1 MWGLSSPARDQTRVS
16 CIRRQV
22 LDHGTTRE
30 APSLSFLKQRSHP
43 VVLLISR
50 VDRVV
55 SGQGVL
61 GQKPRHLRMFF
72 QKAGEM

>member
-1 MWGLSSPARDQTRVS
+1 M
-16 CIRRQV
+16 
-22 LDHGTTRE
+22 
-30 APSLSFLKQRSHP
+30 
-43 VVLLISR
+43 LLISR